1 MQVTCAGSTERSARV
16 AARVSRRPAWCGG
29 PRTTSTT
36 SNASVVSSAPGSLT
50 QVGQLYSCGFRLR
63 LAGSGSDPQEIR
75 VRSPRRKAE
84 QIFLFIKKLQKI

>member
-50 QVGQLYSCGFRLR
+50 QVGQLYSYGFRLR
-63 LAGSGSDPQEIR
+63 LAGSGSDPQENPDP
-75 VRSPRRKAE
+75 VRPSK
-84 QIFLFIKKLQKI
+84 IHFLSIIVVQS